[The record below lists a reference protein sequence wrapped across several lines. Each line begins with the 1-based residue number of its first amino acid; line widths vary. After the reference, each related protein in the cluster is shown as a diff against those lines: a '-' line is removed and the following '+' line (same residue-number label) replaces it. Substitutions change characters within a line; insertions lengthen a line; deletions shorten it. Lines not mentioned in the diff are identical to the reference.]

1 MAGRS
6 GLAAGR
12 RERTLSLAPSA
23 GRRRGVTFH
32 RDVSSSPATG
42 RLAAK
47 PAQAEFIPA
56 GKESTM
62 RVLKTVFAALPVL
75 AALLPPVLL
84 CPLSYVKK
92 GVSDDYST
100 QF

>member
-1 MAGRS
+1 MQAALGWPRS
-6 GLAAGR
+6 R
-12 RERTLSLAPSA
+12 RDRTWSLALSA